1 LGGLAMAEETKIQGI
16 ESGRAKF
23 AWDCAKNALE
33 ELDRKKQKEY
43 KSYVKKISEYIK
55 TNGLGATFAF
65 MFSKKDT
72 YSYIG
77 DQITEWLKKCPT
89 KVISLE
95 ENDNFEI
102 LVEKIVSLNSFSYRA
117 LTIEVLAFLNWL
129 KRFAEGLIE
138 DQTGEKK

>member
-1 LGGLAMAEETKIQGI
+1 MMAEEIKIQGI

-23 AWDCAKNALE
+23 AWECVNEAVQHWKDEN
-33 ELDRKKQKEY
+33 DKKKLKEY
-43 KSYVKKISEYIK
+43 RSYVKKIPEYIK

-77 DQITEWLKKCPT
+77 EQITKWLKVCP
-89 KVISLE
+89 VNFISLE
-95 ENDNFEI
+95 EDADFKT
-102 LVEKIVSLNSFSYRA
+102 LVEKVVSLDSSTYRA

-129 KRFAEGLIE
+129 RRFAEGLIE
-138 DQTGEKK
+138 EEEKK